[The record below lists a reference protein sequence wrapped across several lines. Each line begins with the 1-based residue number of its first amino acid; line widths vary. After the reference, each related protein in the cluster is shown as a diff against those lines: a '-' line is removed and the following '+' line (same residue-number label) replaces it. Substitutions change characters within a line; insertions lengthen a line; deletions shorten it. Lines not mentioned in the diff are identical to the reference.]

1 MSEQFQTPSEL
12 DSSAVSWPA
21 IAAGAISIAALTLL
35 LLTIGSALGFS
46 SVSPWSNS
54 GVSARTF
61 QIGTGLYLVVTA
73 LLSST
78 IGGYLS
84 GRLRTKWK
92 GVHSYEVQFRD
103 TAHGFLAWALA
114 AILGAAVL
122 GGAAT
127 YLVGGVATGAAQGAA
142 AGATQ
147 GAAANSDYYV
157 AKLMRPS
164 GNSAASAANN
174 AAPAAPADNSGT
186 VAAPATGTTAATAAV
201 GRNGPNPNQQARV
214 IWAHGLAGDLSQSD
228 RAYLSQLVAAQ
239 SGMSQAEADKRVDE
253 VLAQAKQEADQARKV
268 AASVSI
274 WLAISMLVGA
284 FSAGLAAIEGGQLR
298 DRRWRGVIG
307 TRAYNEARIDA

>member
-1 MSEQFQTPSEL
+1 MSEQFQTPSES

-21 IAAGAISIAALTLL
+21 VAAGAIAIAALTLV

-54 GVSARTF
+54 GVSAQTF

-127 YLVGGVATGAAQGAA
+127 YLVGGVVTGAAQGAA

-164 GNSAASAANN
+164 GNSAASAANS

-186 VAAPATGTTAATAAV
+186 AAAPVTGTTAAA
-201 GRNGPNPNQQARV
+201 GRTGPNPNQQVRV
-214 IWAHGLAGDLSQSD
+214 IWAHGLTGDLSQSD

-298 DRRWRGVIG
+298 DRRWRGIIG